1 MTHKFLRSRNNAT
14 WAIVVVIA
22 IIAVSATSNA
32 VSADSCIATLNYPI
46 MPAVYS
52 NSNIPVVVPV
62 SATCTTSYGSQL
74 YATGNAYDATSN
86 AGLGSVSTVLQSTD
100 SGTTFNG
107 QLGFNLP
114 PSTQGHT
121 VQLSVSIYNDQYG
134 NGNLITATNETIQI
148 GAGNQYQYQYPQVTT
163 TTVTQADPY
172 QNAFFPQ
179 NQYPY
184 PIAYPAPSNQPYSS
198 QQGSYQYRN
207 QNSPVRAQYQTY
219 RYRSL
224 LLDYIAITAI
234 LAAVIITTAGLVVY
248 GRRRQLVPVTWI
260 PPPPP
265 PR

>member
-1 MTHKFLRSRNNAT
+1 M
-14 WAIVVVIA
+14 
-22 IIAVSATSNA
+22 AVGVNSSL
-32 VSADSCIATLNYPI
+32 VSADACTAQLNYPV
-46 MPAVYS
+46 MPTAYTYS
-52 NSNIPVVVPV
+52 NVPIAV
-62 SATCTTSYGSQL
+62 PIVTTCTTNYGSQL
-74 YATGNAYDATSN
+74 YATGNAYDATSGV
-86 AGLGSVSTVLQSTD
+86 GLGSVSTVLQSTD
-100 SGTTFNG
+100 GGTTFNG

-121 VQLSVSIYNDQYG
+121 VQLSVSINDQ
-134 NGNLITATNETIQI
+134 NGNQITATNETIQV
-148 GAGNQYQYQYPQVTT
+148 GTGTQQQQVVT

-184 PIAYPAPSNQPYSS
+184 PIAYPAPSNQPYSP

-207 QNSPVRAQYQTY
+207 QNSPVRALYQTY

-248 GRRRQLVPVTWI
+248 GRRRQPVPVTWI

>member
-1 MTHKFLRSRNNAT
+1 MVQTFTKTRHYSIV
-14 WAIVVVIA
+14 AIVLIFA
-22 IIAVSATSNA
+22 IMAVAANSSL
-32 VSADSCIATLNYPI
+32 VSADACTAQLNYPV
-46 MPAVYS
+46 MPTEYTY
-52 NSNIPVVVPV
+52 SNIPIAVPIAA
-62 SATCTTSYGSQL
+62 SCSTNYGSQL
-74 YATGNAYDATSN
+74 YATGNAYDSTSN
-86 AGLGSVSTVLQSTD
+86 TSLGSVSTVLQSVD
-100 SGTTFNG
+100 GGTTFNG
-107 QLGFNLP
+107 QLNFNLP

-121 VQLSVSIYNDQYG
+121 VQLSVSINDPTG
-134 NGNLITATNETIQI
+134 NQITATGETIQVGSGI
-148 GAGNQYQYQYPQVTT
+148 QQQVVTT
-163 TTVTQADPY
+163 TTITQADPY
-172 QNAFFPQ
+172 QNEYLPQ

-184 PIAYPAPSNQPYSS
+184 PTAYPAPSNQPYSP

-248 GRRRQLVPVTWI
+248 GRRRQPVPVTWI